1 MKSWK
6 LFPNIESVSK
16 YVECYWFL
24 EKEPHDLSNNYPK
37 LNPDPSAHL
46 IITNNT
52 HTSHYTHNTISQTVK
67 GNHWI
72 FPHINT
78 LAMDHSA
85 AFKIIGIKFK
95 PGALYSL
102 YGRDSCS
109 ILDKVELADL
119 NRLFGTES
127 IYTDELLVSAIEK
140 KDQLGNTLDESLSSW
155 VLNAYEDK
163 HSILAR
169 KILRL
174 LSDTPISEIGAK
186 LHRSQRTI
194 ERSFVRVTGLS
205 MKQVNSM
212 NRLEEILNH
221 LYLLDNKDINW
232 ADVAR
237 KYDFSDQ
244 PHFIHHLKNAI
255 GRTPAEYVQR
265 RDLTIDTYGDFNIN

>member
-24 EKEPHDLSNNYPK
+24 EKEAHDLSNNYPK

-52 HTSHYTHNTISQTVK
+52 HTSHYKHNTISQTAQ

-72 FPHINT
+72 FPHMNT

-85 AFKIIGIKFK
+85 PFKIIGIKFK
-95 PGALYSL
+95 TGALYSL
-102 YGRDSCS
+102 YGRDSGS
-109 ILDKVELADL
+109 VLDKIEPANL
-119 NRLFGTES
+119 NQFFGTEL
-127 IYTDELLVSAIEK
+127 IDTKGLLVSAIEN
-140 KDQLGNTLDESLSSW
+140 KDQLGNTLDVSLSNW

-163 HSILAR
+163 HSILVR

-212 NRLEEILNH
+212 NRLEEIVNH
-221 LYLLDNKDINW
+221 LYLLDNNDIDW
-232 ADVAR
+232 ADVAT
-237 KYDFSDQ
+237 KYGFSDQ

-255 GRTPAEYVQR
+255 GRTPAEYVHQ
-265 RDLTIDTYGDFNIN
+265 RDLTIDTYGDFRID